1 MHILYIFTAWIAW
14 AFYNSVIGCDPIQ
27 TQVFLYDIHRQIQ
40 LHQFY
45 IFDNRVSPYQIL
57 FFFELVDKQDQII
70 PLFVAH
76 IMGEIPCVNGIFM
89 AGVLS
94 GALSTVS
101 SGLSSLAAIAY
112 QDFIQAGCQLKIA
125 EKRATIVTKALS
137 AGFGILCYAL
147 VYVIK
152 YVPGVVKVYN
162 IAAICYYLP
171 F

>member
-1 MHILYIFTAWIAW
+1 
-14 AFYNSVIGCDPIQ
+14 
-27 TQVFLYDIHRQIQ
+27 
-40 LHQFY
+40 
-45 IFDNRVSPYQIL
+45 
-57 FFFELVDKQDQII
+57 
-70 PLFVAH
+70 
-76 IMGEIPCVNGIFM
+76 MGDIPCVTGIFM

-125 EKRATIVTKALS
+125 EKRGTIVTKALS

-162 IAAICYYLP
+162 IVAFCYYFP
-171 F
+171 FSEIEVS

>member
-1 MHILYIFTAWIAW
+1 
-14 AFYNSVIGCDPIQ
+14 
-27 TQVFLYDIHRQIQ
+27 
-40 LHQFY
+40 
-45 IFDNRVSPYQIL
+45 
-57 FFFELVDKQDQII
+57 
-70 PLFVAH
+70 
-76 IMGEIPCVNGIFM
+76 M

-125 EKRATIVTKALS
+125 EKRGTIVTKALS

-162 IAAICYYLP
+162 IVAFYYCFRLIHRTFGSYCFYFQASLSVFGITGGPLLGVFSLGMFFPWANTLVGHFIP